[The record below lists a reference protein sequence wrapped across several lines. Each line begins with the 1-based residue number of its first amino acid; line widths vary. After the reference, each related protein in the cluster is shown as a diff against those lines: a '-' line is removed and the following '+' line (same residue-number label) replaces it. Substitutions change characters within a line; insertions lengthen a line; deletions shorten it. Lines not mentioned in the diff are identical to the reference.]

1 MKPAELTRFRALLGA
16 HLRANSGPLAVAA
29 LGMAGYSAAELL
41 APWPLKII
49 IDHVLLAKPVPP
61 ALGPLEPLIANQ
73 PELAIGIVATS
84 ILVIAL
90 LKGSFSYLQ
99 VFVTSRVGYQMV
111 HELRRELFAHLQ
123 RLSLSFH
130 NRARAGEL
138 LTKVTSDTNV
148 LKDVFAGGFLELLGH
163 ALTLGSMCVVLFAL
177 NRQLALVALI
187 TLPLLGFTIM
197 SIYRRGKSSAR
208 RQREREGEVA
218 AHIGEVLHLTPLVR
232 AFARESA
239 EKERFDRESC
249 RTLRESVRTA
259 RVEAAACRIVELINA
274 AGVWA
279 AVMIGGLLALRRE
292 ISPGDL
298 LVFSA
303 YLTSMYK
310 PLRNLA
316 KLSAQF
322 SKAMASA
329 ERIEQILAT
338 EEDSANRS
346 GGADPGE
353 LRGEVEFDRVTFGY
367 DPSNPVL
374 RNLSLHLRAGEHVA
388 IVGASGAGKST
399 VASLL
404 LRFYVPQNGAVR
416 VDGRDIRELDGEAYR
431 NRIGVVLQD
440 SLLFGATIAENIS
453 YGKPDATK
461 SEIEQAARSA
471 AAHGFISALPD
482 GYDTVLSER
491 ASTLSGGQRQRLCLA
506 RALLKRPPL
515 LILDE
520 PTAAIDAESTALI
533 HAAIAELQRGKTT
546 LVIAHHFRGMDRFDR
561 IVVLADG
568 AAAEQGTHAQLL
580 ARKGVYWE
588 LYHLQQLAE
597 EVTP

>member
-1 MKPAELTRFRALLGA
+1 MKPVELTRFRALLGA

-29 LGMAGYSAAELL
+29 SGMAGYAAAELL

-61 ALGPLEPLIANQ
+61 VLGALAPLIANR
-73 PELAIGIVATS
+73 PELATG
-84 ILVIAL
+84 VIASMIL
-90 LKGSFSYLQ
+90 LIAALKGTFSYLQ
-99 VFVTSRVGYQMV
+99 VYVTSRVGYQMV

-130 NRARAGEL
+130 NRSRAGEL
-138 LTKVTSDTNV
+138 LTKITSDTNV
-148 LKDVFAGGFLELLGH
+148 LKDVFAGGLLELLGH
-163 ALTLGSMCVVLFAL
+163 ALTLGSMCGVLFVL
-177 NRQLALVALI
+177 DRRLALVALL
-187 TLPLLGFTIM
+187 TLPLLGLTIF

-239 EKERFDRESC
+239 EKERFDRESS
-249 RTLRESVRTA
+249 RTLQESVRTA
-259 RVEAAACRIVELINA
+259 RVEAAAGRAVELINA

-279 AVMIGGLLALRRE
+279 AVLIGGLLALRRE

-316 KLSAQF
+316 KLSQQF

-338 EEDSANRS
+338 EADSANRA

-353 LRGEVEFDRVTFGY
+353 LRGEIEFDDVTFGY
-367 DPSNPVL
+367 GASQPVL
-374 RNLSLHLRAGEHVA
+374 RGLSLRVAAGEHAA

-404 LRFYVPQNGAVR
+404 MRFYEPQAGTVR
-416 VDGRDIRELDGEAYR
+416 VDGRDIRGLDAESYR
-431 NRIGVVLQD
+431 SRIGVVLQD
-440 SLLFGATIAENIS
+440 SLLFGATVAENIA
-453 YGKPDATK
+453 YGKPDATRA
-461 SEIEQAARSA
+461 EIEQAARAA
-471 AAHGFISALPD
+471 AAHEFITALPD

-506 RALLKRPPL
+506 RALLKRPAL

-533 HAAIAELQRGKTT
+533 HGAVAELQRGKTT
-546 LVIAHHFRGMDRFDR
+546 LVIAHHFRGMDRFHR
-561 IVVLADG
+561 IIVLADG
-568 AAAEQGTHAQLL
+568 GAAEQGTHSQLL
-580 ARKGVYWE
+580 ARKGIYWE
-588 LYHLQQLAE
+588 LFHLQQLAE

>member
-1 MKPAELTRFRALLGA
+1 MKPAELTRFRALLSA
-16 HLRANSGPLAVAA
+16 HLRANSGPLALAA
-29 LGMAGYSAAELL
+29 AGMAGYAAAELF

-61 ALGPLEPLIANQ
+61 ALGPLAPLIARQ
-73 PELAIGIVATS
+73 PELAIGIVAS
-84 ILVIAL
+84 AILVIAL
-90 LKGSFSYLQ
+90 MKGMFSYLQ

-130 NRARAGEL
+130 NRSRAGEL

-148 LKDVFAGGFLELLGH
+148 LKDVFAGGLLELLGH
-163 ALTLGSMCVVLFAL
+163 ALTLGSMCVVLLLL
-177 NRQLALVALI
+177 NRQLALVALV
-187 TLPLLGFTIM
+187 TLPLLGLTIF

-239 EKERFDRESC
+239 EKERFDRESS
-249 RTLRESVRTA
+249 RTLHESVRTA
-259 RVEAAACRIVELINA
+259 RVEAAAGRAVELINA

-316 KLSAQF
+316 KLSTQF

-329 ERIEQILAT
+329 DRIEQILST
-338 EEDSANRS
+338 EADSANQS

-353 LRGEVEFDRVTFGY
+353 LRGEIQFERVTFGY
-367 DPSNPVL
+367 DPSKPVL
-374 RNLSLHLRAGEHVA
+374 RDLALRIREGEHVA

-399 VASLL
+399 IASLL
-404 LRFYVPQNGAVR
+404 MRFYQPQSGTVR

-431 NRIGVVLQD
+431 SRIGVVLQD
-440 SLLFGATIAENIS
+440 SLLFGASVAENIA
-453 YGKPDATK
+453 YGRPDAAPA
-461 SEIEQAARSA
+461 EIEQAARLA
-471 AAHGFISALPD
+471 AAHEFITALPD
-482 GYDTVLSER
+482 GYETVLSER

-506 RALLKRPPL
+506 RALLKRPAL

-533 HAAIAELQRGKTT
+533 HDAIAELQRGKTT
-546 LVIAHHFRGMDRFDR
+546 LVIAHHFREMDRFDR
-561 IVVLADG
+561 IVVLGDG
-568 AAAEQGTHAQLL
+568 AVTEEGTHSQLL